1 MHNYRAIH
9 SEKANHYK
17 IHFDMRKL
25 LTLAMLVP
33 LLLSC
38 KGEGDQA
45 NNVEDVSAKIDTTQ
59 LLVANIQKCSK
70 LYAAEVKVHKIVTHA
85 DQASLKG
92 SILGQDF
99 NINLPVGE
107 RKIAIPIDATL
118 KGYIDFAKFTA
129 EDVFY
134 DEGKVEITLPDP
146 EVALTSSKIN
156 HDEISSYVA
165 FFRSNFTDEELAR
178 YEHQGRASILKSVP
192 ELGIEERT
200 RQSAARTLVPI
211 ITQLG
216 FDEQD
221 ITITFRKGFTSKS
234 MRVTDDTNKAGK

>member
-1 MHNYRAIH
+1 MVRLFQQKNVTLQ
-9 SEKANHYK
+9 K
-17 IHFDMRKL
+17 IHFDMRKIL
-25 LTLAMLVP
+25 IIAMLIP
-33 LLLSC
+33 LLFSC
-38 KGEGDQA
+38 KGKDDQA
-45 NNVEDVSAKIDTTQ
+45 GNVEDVSARIDTTQ

-70 LYAAEVKVHKIVTHA
+70 LYTTEVKVHKIVTHA

-92 SILGQDF
+92 SILGQKFD
-99 NINLPVGE
+99 IDLPIGE

-118 KGYIDFAKFTA
+118 KGYIDFGKFSA
-129 EDVFY
+129 DDVFY
-134 DEGKVEITLPDP
+134 DDGKVEITLPDP

-156 HDEISSYVA
+156 HEDVSSYVA
-165 FFRSNFTDEELAR
+165 IFRSNFTDEELAS
-178 YEHQGRASILKSVP
+178 YEQQGRQSILNSVP

-211 ITQLG
+211 ISQLG
-216 FDEQD
+216 FDEKD